1 MRILELAFSALH
13 LFPAPGIVNYPEA
26 INIYRELQTSGYQT
40 VARDE
45 LRAINDI
52 RVKQGLP
59 ALDERGQPQ
68 GENHVYQA
76 R

>member
-1 MRILELAFSALH
+1 MDGQVGDAVDRIGQRVDDVGDDRIVPLPASLIQPLRDQLA
-13 LFPAPGIVNYPEA
+13 
-26 INIYRELQTSGYQT
+26 
-40 VARDE
+40 ARDE